1 MNRKL
6 GKIFLIISGLLII
19 FVLTACSNST
29 PTNTEAEKLDYST
42 VSENIK
48 DKIDSYW
55 QQQGLDFRSEMEWGH
70 NKKEEIAAR
79 EVNWQKNFQKIELP
93 FPSLRKQ
100 ELDRLLTD
108 LKHKLTED
116 EVKIEL
122 KTESSGSEV
131 AEAELTVKLQPAE
144 LKDRELILYHL
155 KLTQPKVKA
164 RMAFIIDDLGFNR
177 DGTTELMEIDHP
189 LTVAVLPFR
198 PYSTSDAEKAIQAG
212 HEILLH
218 LPMEPSS
225 PVSPGEGAI
234 YTDMA
239 PEEIRTTIKKG
250 LASLGVEVAGV
261 NNHMGSKAT
270 ADNKTMSVVLDYLHQ
285 QDLFFID
292 SSTAPRSAV
301 PAAARE
307 VGESYAVNH
316 LFIDNIDEEKRI
328 NKQIQYL
335 ADVALKKGE
344 LVTIGHIK
352 PNTIQAIEKVIPKLE
367 KMGIQLVYVSELV
380 K

>member
-1 MNRKL
+1 MNQKL
-6 GKIFLIISGLLII
+6 GKICLIISGLLII
-19 FVLTACSNST
+19 STLTACSSST
-29 PTNTEAEKLDYST
+29 PTKTNVEKLNYIEISKD
-42 VSENIK
+42 IK
-48 DKIDSYW
+48 DKVNSYW
-55 QQQGLDFRSEMEWGH
+55 QQQELDFRSEMEWGRK
-70 NKKEEIAAR
+70 KKEMIAER
-79 EVNWQKNFQKIELP
+79 EVSWQKNFQKIELP
-93 FPSLRKQ
+93 FPSSKEQ
-100 ELDRLLTD
+100 ELDRLLTG
-108 LKHKLTED
+108 LKHKLTAD

-122 KTESSGSEV
+122 ETESSGSEV
-131 AEAELTVKLQPAE
+131 AEAELTVKLQSAE
-144 LKDRELILYHL
+144 LKDKELTLYHL
-155 KLTQPKVKA
+155 KMTQPKVKA

-177 DGTTELMEIDHP
+177 DGTAELMEIDRP

-198 PYSTSDAEKAIQAG
+198 PYSTSDAEKAVQAG

-239 PEEIRTTIKKG
+239 PEEIRTTIQKG

-261 NNHMGSKAT
+261 NNHMGSKVT

-292 SSTAPRSAV
+292 SSTAPRSVV

-316 LFIDNIDEEKRI
+316 LFIDNIDDKERI

-335 ADVALKKGE
+335 ADVALKQGE
-344 LVTIGHIK
+344 LITIGHIK
-352 PNTIQAIEKVIPKLE
+352 PNTIQAIKELIPKLE
-367 KMGIQLVYVSELV
+367 EKGIQLVYVSELV